1 MLTVAVVVAG
11 DEREAARA
19 RSATRRGEN
28 CRRDAS
34 TGGMIVMDL
43 GGLQFYAAAN
53 SWAGNIVMG
62 LFFLVL

>member
-19 RSATRRGEN
+19 RSATWRREN

-53 SWAGNIVMG
+53 SWADNILMG
-62 LFFLVL
+62 LFFLLL